1 VAGRSDGVAP
11 GACAW
16 PAFSPPGTTG
26 RSRRI
31 DLLAHDPCVLTHL
44 PAAGEAVSLEQL
56 NGRTEQ
62 ETAVSLTARY
72 HFRDCLDAA
81 TAGLGDL
88 VERAFKR
95 NAGDPCP
102 RCFLSSG
109 RTVYGSGVLSI
120 HGRDRPATLNQS
132 SKPNHASTVQPLSDD
147 LLPAYRG
154 PDDWTHQ
161 ARLLELLARHRQA
174 TLMPEDTRMTRRGLC
189 HPSARPGGVEPA
201 SCAVATEGHDKDL
214 MAASPPALSAPQPG
228 TSIAFVQRPFRSLT
242 TNAWNWPEPN
252 W

>member
-95 NAGDPCP
+95 SAGDPLPAMLLIQRADRVRIRSPFDP
-102 RCFLSSG
+102 RPGQAGDLEPVEQAKSCQHGTTAFGRSASCLSRARRLDPSG
-109 RTVYGSGVLSI
+109 TLARAARAS
-120 HGRDRPATLNQS
+120 PAGNA
-132 SKPNHASTVQPLSDD
+132 HARRHSDD
-147 LLPAYRG
+147 PEGALPPERSSRRRRTRQLRSCHRG
-154 PDDWTHQ
+154 
-161 ARLLELLARHRQA
+161 A
-174 TLMPEDTRMTRRGLC
+174 
-189 HPSARPGGVEPA
+189 
-201 SCAVATEGHDKDL
+201 
-214 MAASPPALSAPQPG
+214 
-228 TSIAFVQRPFRSLT
+228 
-242 TNAWNWPEPN
+242 
-252 W
+252 